1 MSDTKI
7 IREEFQTRVEV
18 KREEIP
24 HYRKIP
30 SHICIEFGSRYKYD
44 YTEIITTYQD
54 QKRAVITDSY
64 GIPIGFGKWEI
75 INEYQEIT
83 RK

>member
-24 HYRKIP
+24 HYRKIL
-30 SHICIEFGSRYKYD
+30 SHICIGFGSRYKYD
-44 YTEIITTYQD
+44 YTEIITTYRD
-54 QKRAVITDSY
+54 IKRTIITDSNENESY
-64 GIPIGFGKWEI
+64 GEWEI
-75 INEYQEIT
+75 INEYQVTTIK
-83 RK
+83 R